1 MVMSAVRA
9 MAAPERAAAVGVDNL
24 TVAYDRHPAVHH
36 VSGIFAEGS
45 LTAIVG
51 PNGAGK
57 SSLLKAI
64 AGLIQPAEG
73 QIRHAAPGRLAYLPQ
88 AVEIDRDFPISVTD
102 LVRMGHWRR
111 VGAFGRINKALREAA
126 DAALHAVGLDGFGPR
141 PIGTLSVGQFQRA
154 LFARLMLQDARVVLL
169 DEPFAAVD
177 ERTTADLLNLVARW
191 HAEGRTVIAVLHD
204 IEQVRRHFPETL
216 LLARRVL
223 SWDPTA
229 EALRPVLLQEAGAL
243 AGAWHDQ
250 ASVCTTAPAP

>member
-1 MVMSAVRA
+1 MSVATA
-9 MAAPERAAAVGVDNL
+9 LATPDKAAAVEVDNL
-24 TVAYDRHPAVHH
+24 TIAYDRHPAIHH
-36 VSGIFAEGS
+36 VSGSFAEGS

-57 SSLLKAI
+57 SSLLKAL
-64 AGLIQPAEG
+64 AGLIQPSEG

-88 AVEIDRDFPISVTD
+88 AIEIDRDFPVSVND

-111 VGAFGRINKALREAA
+111 VGAFGRIGRALRDAA
-126 DAALHAVGLDGFGPR
+126 DAALHAVGLDGFGAR

-223 SWDPTA
+223 SWGPTA

-243 AGAWHDQ
+243 AGAWHDH
-250 ASVCTTAPAP
+250 APVCTTEAGP